1 MNNTAPARGFHLLD
15 LSAIVVGYS
24 MASLLVRAYWPAG
37 GQPPL
42 VEIAAIG
49 LVFLWLGLA
58 MSGPLVLLPHRP
70 TQPVA
75 TARTGVAG
83 ESIRP
88 GARKPLRPGEL
99 GTPGDPKPALFA
111 GTRTWAEVAWL
122 IIGFYWIGLTVLVV
136 PVRLH
141 RSPLHDS
148 ALIGLF
154 PIAAAVILRI
164 LDRPSRRRQPDQE
177 GTTWT
182 HRAAVGLLL
191 TWPPAWIALILLGK
205 SLL

>member
-1 MNNTAPARGFHLLD
+1 MNNPGRPRGFHLLD
-15 LSAIVVGYS
+15 LSAIVVGYG
-24 MASLLVRAYWPAG
+24 MASLLVRAFWPAG
-37 GQPPL
+37 GRPPL

-49 LVFLWLGLA
+49 LVYLWLGLA
-58 MSGPLVLLPHRP
+58 MSGPLVLLPRRP
-70 TQPVA
+70 AAPVDA
-75 TARTGVAG
+75 AQTGLGG
-83 ESIRP
+83 ESTRP
-88 GARKPLRPGEL
+88 GAGKRAR
-99 GTPGDPKPALFA
+99 PGDPIVPKPAMIA
-111 GTRTWAEVAWL
+111 GSRTWAELAWL

-154 PIAAAVILRI
+154 PVAAALVLRI
-164 LDRPSRRRQPDQE
+164 LDRPSRRPRPNQE
-177 GTTWT
+177 APAWT
-182 HRAAVGLLL
+182 HHAAIGLLL